1 MKLYIAS
8 TLLAAM
14 FVATPA
20 LAGDM
25 GSMNASDHAAKG
37 AASQSARTVG
47 IVKAIDPAKG
57 SATISHEAI
66 PSLNW
71 PSMKM
76 GFKVTPEM
84 SAGLKVGQSI
94 EFEFVMQ
101 GRDAVITKIV
111 SVK

>member
-8 TLLAAM
+8 TLLAAV
-14 FVATPA
+14 FAATPA
-20 LAGDM
+20 LAADM
-25 GSMNASDHAAKG
+25 GSMSGHDHAAKG
-37 AASQSARTVG
+37 AASQSAKTVG
-47 IVKAIDPAKG
+47 VVKAIDPAKG
-57 SATISHEAI
+57 SVTISHEAI

-71 PSMKM
+71 PAMKM

-84 SAGLKVGQSI
+84 SSGLKVGQNI